1 MWFYILA
8 AIVLYVVLNTKEKP
22 LKHEVSQDVYKQMV
36 DNGEDADTIRAYL
49 EMEEALLSETNP
61 SRAIE
66 RSTAI
71 KEAFPNYDFAHHTTL
86 IKIISRMNAV
96 YS

>member
-1 MWFYILA
+1 MWFYILT
-8 AIVLYVVLNTKEKP
+8 AIVLYIALTTKEKP

-36 DNGEDADTIRAYL
+36 DNGEDAETIRAYL

-61 SRAIE
+61 SHAIE
-66 RSTAI
+66 RSNAI
-71 KEAFPNYDFAHHTTL
+71 KERFPDYDFAHHTTL
-86 IKIISRMNAV
+86 IKIISRMNVV